1 MSDPLLEIEDLNIRY
16 ETDAGDVAAVSDASF
31 TVEEGQYHGLVGE
44 SGCGKSTIAKAILGA
59 LDRNG
64 KIVSGKIRY
73 RGEEI
78 QDYDDEKLNETIR
91 WKNIA
96 MIPQASMN
104 SLDPVMRISNQAL
117 DLSKVHS
124 DWDKEKTIARLE
136 ELFEIFGLPKE
147 RIHDYPHEFSGGMQ
161 QRVVNALALF
171 LEPDL
176 IIADEPTT
184 ALDVIMQDQIMAH
197 LEEIKEE
204 LDISMLMI
212 THDISLVFEE
222 CDAMT
227 VMHGGQVAETGSV
240 RDIFYDPHHPYSI
253 LLQQTFPDIRD
264 PDRELVTIK
273 GDPPAF
279 WGEISKC
286 TFAERC
292 PWAVTECTSQTPPLA
307 PTNGDISHLNSC
319 IRSDEMDVLAA
330 DINRVQGASQNAD

>member
-1 MSDPLLEIEDLNIRY
+1 MSEPLLELEDVSIRY
-16 ETDAGDVAAVSDASF
+16 ETDAGEVAAVTNASF
-31 TVEEGQYHGLVGE
+31 SMDEGEYHGLVGE
-44 SGCGKSTIAKAILGA
+44 SGCGKSTIAKAILGV

-64 KIVSGKIRY
+64 EIKSGKIRY

-78 QDYDDEKLNETIR
+78 QDYGDEEYNEHIR
-91 WKNIA
+91 WKNVA

-117 DLSKVHS
+117 DLAGEHT
-124 DWDKEKTIARLE
+124 DWDDDRAIDRLE
-136 ELFEIFGLPKE
+136 ELFEIFGLPTE

-197 LEEIKEE
+197 LEEIKKE

-222 CDAMT
+222 CDTMT
-227 VMHGGQVAETGSV
+227 VMHGGQVAETGTV
-240 RDIFYDPHHPYSI
+240 RDLFYRPHHPYSI

-264 PDRELVTIK
+264 PDRELVTIE

-279 WGEISKC
+279 WGEVREC

-292 PWAVTECTSQTPPLA
+292 PWAIAECTSGDPPLE
-307 PTNGDISHLNSC
+307 PTEGDESHLNSC

-330 DINRVQGASQNAD
+330 DITRARGAEQNAD